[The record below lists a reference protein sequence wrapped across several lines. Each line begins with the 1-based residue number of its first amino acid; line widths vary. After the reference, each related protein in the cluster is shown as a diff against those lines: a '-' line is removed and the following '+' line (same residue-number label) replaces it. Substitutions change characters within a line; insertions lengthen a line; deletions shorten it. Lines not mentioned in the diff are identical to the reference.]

1 MIQTSEAYAPF
12 AQVRQV
18 DCLIS
23 FEVLAKTLNKK
34 NIVVT
39 APSAV
44 LGNGAATINGLP
56 ELAAKYGTLERYG
69 WPLDGSCSVMPS
81 SGIETGFWS
90 SAVSDEAGDFS
101 SPLVFRYDL
110 PSDTDTF
117 GWTFHFDAP
126 GGVWASRVRA
136 VCYDAGGNVI
146 DTAEGYME
154 GVDDPPRPTVTV
166 GIEPVQ
172 SGSGDP
178 SPDNVR
184 PISGWT
190 GANIYVSPTDDPAD
204 GRTYSVEFPSEA
216 GTVYGGTLDVTSGV
230 LTVDRAM
237 VKISDLSWTYVSNYA
252 YMNTQSLSN
261 VLPRPASNTTP
272 LDGLLCSAYKTASA
286 QQAGSGNVNGTT
298 AVDLNGG
305 LRCKDLAYT
314 NATAWKTAMGN
325 QTIVYPLA
333 TPVTYQLTPTEISRI
348 LDTDNVWADCGPVLD
363 IGEVPGGR
371 QEIKRTS
378 SGWSFHHFV
387 QGYRAVEFTFYG
399 TNGPLRM
406 LRLAEVDFGV
416 SKHFNRES
424 IQSARI
430 KYGMAPD
437 GSAFPA
443 KQIVFT
449 FDNSNGEF
457 NVLSPEGVYQYW
469 RNGQVLTA
477 RIKVGDEIVPMGMF
491 YVTKAEIGDNRL
503 LAKVT
508 AHDPCYQLANQK
520 FYPST
525 LAEQESVRLDEA
537 VPRALYGTDFEVD
550 YGGLEDELVS
560 VAVRDTHDKR
570 TILRYLAQAARAT
583 CWFDRDNVLRF
594 RRIETAEEED
604 GSITA
609 DELYGWSGVSIA
621 EEYTGVTLT
630 VHRELQEG
638 GEGGGDPTETYT
650 AGIAEDTGTAV
661 ASYDNP
667 CVAAVNGQAV
677 ADWLFSMANRRK
689 KYAVKNRC
697 DPAVEIGDTLVIA
710 DAFRNDDRAVVTG
723 LDIEYNGGL
732 SCVTEADREF

>member
-1 MIQTSEAYAPF
+1 VIQTSEAYAPF

-44 LGNGAATINGLP
+44 LGNGAATINGIP
-56 ELAAKYGTLERYG
+56 ELPAKYGTLERYG

-81 SGIETGFWS
+81 SGSETGFWS
-90 SAVSDEAGDFS
+90 SAVSDDAGDFS

-117 GWTFHFDAP
+117 GWTFHFDTP
-126 GGVWASRVRA
+126 GGVWASRVRV
-136 VCYDAGGNVI
+136 VCYDEDGEVI
-146 DTAEGYME
+146 DEAEA
-154 GVDDPPRPTVTV
+154 V
-166 GIEPVQ
+166 
-172 SGSGDP
+172 
-178 SPDNVR
+178 PDG
-184 PISGWT
+184 PGE
-190 GANIYVSPTDDPAD
+190 D
-204 GRTYSVEFPSEA
+204 GT
-216 GTVYGGTLDVTSGV
+216 
-230 LTVDRAM
+230 
-237 VKISDLSWTYVSNYA
+237 
-252 YMNTQSLSN
+252 
-261 VLPRPASNTTP
+261 
-272 LDGLLCSAYKTASA
+272 
-286 QQAGSGNVNGTT
+286 
-298 AVDLNGG
+298 
-305 LRCKDLAYT
+305 
-314 NATAWKTAMGN
+314 
-325 QTIVYPLA
+325 
-333 TPVTYQLTPTEISRI
+333 
-348 LDTDNVWADCGPVLD
+348 
-363 IGEVPGGR
+363 
-371 QEIKRTS
+371 
-378 SGWSFHHFV
+378 GWSFHHFV

-399 TNGPLRM
+399 TNVPLRM

-416 SKHFNRES
+416 SKHFNRNS
-424 IQSARI
+424 IQKARI

-449 FDNSNGEF
+449 FDNSDGGF

-477 RIKVGDEIVPMGMF
+477 RIRVGDEIVPMGMF

-525 LAEQESVRLDEA
+525 LAEEETVRLDEA
-537 VPRALYGTDFEVD
+537 VPRALIGTDLEVD
-550 YGGLEDELVS
+550 YGGLEAELVS

-583 CWFDRDNVLRF
+583 CWIDRDNVLRI

-604 GSITA
+604 GDITA

-638 GEGGGDPTETYT
+638 GEGGEDPTETYT
-650 AGIAEDTGTAV
+650 AGIADDSGSAV

-667 CVAAVNGQAV
+667 CVAAVNGQTV
-677 ADWLFSMANRRK
+677 ADWLLVMANRRK

-723 LDIEYNGGL
+723 LDIEYDGGL